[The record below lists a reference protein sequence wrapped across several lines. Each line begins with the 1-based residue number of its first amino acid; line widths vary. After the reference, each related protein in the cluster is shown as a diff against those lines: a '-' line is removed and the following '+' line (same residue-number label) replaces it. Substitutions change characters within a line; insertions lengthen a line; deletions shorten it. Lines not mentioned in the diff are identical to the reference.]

1 MLFPV
6 SYLTFNIKYNI
17 IWLLLCV
24 LVEEEVHLFFKA
36 QSITMHFCWNSVV
49 VSSKDFQFGR
59 KISPGTLKA
68 QDKQP
73 AAISGFLPDIFLLI
87 YHFY

>member
-1 MLFPV
+1 
-6 SYLTFNIKYNI
+6 
-17 IWLLLCV
+17 
-24 LVEEEVHLFFKA
+24 
-36 QSITMHFCWNSVV
+36 MHFCWNSVV